1 MATATDYQRLRDDI
15 GADSATLS
23 DVEAALIY
31 ERAGEIYTDAASI
44 LAETRV
50 IALRQIWA
58 SSAKLTSYRQNAT
71 TENLSDVFK
80 HLGQLLNYWEGQREA
95 AVLASSTSSAA
106 RFGSMR
112 QKPARVKE
120 YPNA

>member
-15 GADSATLS
+15 GANSTTLS
-23 DVEAALIY
+23 DAEAALIY
-31 ERAGEIYTDAASI
+31 AEAEETYTDAATI
-44 LAETRV
+44 YADVRV
-50 IALRQIWA
+50 IALRRIWA

-71 TENLSDVFK
+71 TEDLSDVFK

-112 QKPARVKE
+112 QKPARIKE